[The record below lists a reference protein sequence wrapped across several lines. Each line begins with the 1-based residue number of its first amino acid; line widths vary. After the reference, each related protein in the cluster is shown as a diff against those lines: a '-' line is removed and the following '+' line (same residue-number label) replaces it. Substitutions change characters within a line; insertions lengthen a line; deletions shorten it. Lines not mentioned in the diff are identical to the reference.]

1 MAVTRIDLPAKWIA
15 GIEGPVS
22 GDGDWSSTTVSDPA
36 DPNYTIIAWTATSRA
51 FGTLVGFDFEIIRKA
66 FIDDANATMT
76 LRMYL
81 NAFSPADSDI
91 GVHNLENAPAEYTS
105 LGNVYNPIRHHSFG
119 EGEKWIEVDLTY
131 LRSHFLQNAKGIS
144 FLPAGMLDYA
154 SNPILILD
162 GNWIPNRP
170 QIVAPVGGVKE
181 DRTKDITFTWR
192 HDGVFPQYGYDIR
205 YRLKGTTTWTEVSNF
220 TSDEHYILPA
230 NTLEA
235 GEYEWQVRTKMDDGT
250 ETGAVGPWSLT
261 EVFNATE
268 ATNAPVIITPTP
280 GMVMPTQDLH
290 IEWEPVTNQTNF
302 EIELVRGGSVV
313 RSTQRT
319 SSQNS
324 ITLNGWLE
332 NNTSYIVRLRVLAE
346 GQFWSDWAEVNI
358 SVSYTPPARPIL
370 TLTPNEDDASIEIDV
385 HNPPPQ
391 GTEPTPVSQELFR
404 RERGGIWIKIADLVP
419 NSDFID
425 YAVASE
431 KNYEYRVVVHGN
443 NNTSTTSNTFNG
455 FVTFKEDI
463 LNVANEPS
471 IFVKL
476 QLNPARSFNTDYGA
490 VKKKFTGRTK
500 PVVEFGETIEF
511 TSSLSYLVSEDDFYT
526 LHDMASRQETILYRD
541 PRGRKHY
548 ITIDSITVDD
558 EIKYRDYYV
567 VNLSISEVYYKEGI
581 D

>member
-36 DPNYTIIAWTATSRA
+36 DPNYTIIAWAATSRA

-91 GVHNLENAPAEYTS
+91 GVHNLENAPDEYTS

-181 DRTKDITFTWR
+181 DRTKDITLKWR
-192 HDGVFPQYGYDIR
+192 HDGVLEQHGYDLR
-205 YRLKGTTTWTEVSNF
+205 YRKKGASIWTEVSNL
-220 TSDEHYILPA
+220 TSDEYYILPA

-235 GEYEWQVRTKMDDGT
+235 EEYEWQVRTKMDDGT

-280 GMVMPTQDLH
+280 GMVMPTQDLR

-302 EIELVRGGSVV
+302 EIELVRGGQVV
-313 RSTQRT
+313 ESTQRS

-324 ITLNGWLE
+324 VTLNGWLE
-332 NNTSYIVRLRVLAE
+332 NNTSYIVRIRVLAD
-346 GQFWSDWAEVNI
+346 GQFWSDWAKVNI
-358 SVSYTPPARPIL
+358 SVSYTPPAKPVL
-370 TLTPNEDDASIEIDV
+370 TITPNEELSALEIDIY
-385 HNPPPQ
+385 NPPPQ

-404 RERGGIWIKIADLVP
+404 RVQGGQWIKLANLVP
-419 NSDFID
+419 NSSYTD

-431 KNYEYRVVVHGN
+431 KTYEYRVTVLADNDV
-443 NNTSTTSNTFNG
+443 TSTSDVFNG
-455 FVTFKEDI
+455 SVVVRDVILSIASNPVEFVR
-463 LNVANEPS
+463 LV
-471 IFVKL
+471 
-476 QLNPARSFNTDYGA
+476 LNPERSFNVDFGA
-490 VKKKFTGRTK
+490 VKKRFAGRTK
-500 PVVEFGETIEF
+500 PVVEFGETIEL

-541 PRGRKHY
+541 SRRRKHY
-548 ITIDSITVDD
+548 ITIDSMTVDD

-567 VNLSISEVYYKEGI
+567 VNLSISEVDYKEGI